1 MKVALAHCYLNQ
13 YGGAERVL
21 ERLHELFPDA
31 PVYTSI
37 YDPQAMPAH
46 FRSWDIRT
54 SFMQSLPWAT
64 RRHQLYL
71 VFYPLA
77 FEGFDLSAYDLV
89 ISNSSAWSKSVITPP
104 GTVHICYCLTPMRWA
119 WNYDE
124 YVRREQLG
132 PVVRFFL
139 PAVMTWLRQ
148 WDVASASRV
157 DEFIAISRAVAARIS
172 KYYRRQSTIIY
183 PPVDCSAFH
192 PAQDHDDYFLVVS
205 RLVPY
210 KRVDLA
216 VQAFTRLG
224 LPLLVVGDGRDR
236 KKLEQMAGPNVTFL
250 GKVPDDHLKEL
261 YARCRAF
268 IFPGEEDFGIA
279 PLEAQASGRPVIAY
293 AGGGALDTVEEG
305 VTGLFFHEKDADA
318 LAQVV
323 SRFRDSE
330 FDPAR
335 CRRQAER
342 FDVPVFKELLTQF
355 VATRTGERVG
365 P

>member
-1 MKVALAHCYLNQ
+1 
-13 YGGAERVL
+13 
-21 ERLHELFPDA
+21 
-31 PVYTSI
+31 
-37 YDPQAMPAH
+37 
-46 FRSWDIRT
+46 
-54 SFMQSLPWAT
+54 
-64 RRHQLYL
+64 
-71 VFYPLA
+71 
-77 FEGFDLSAYDLV
+77 
-89 ISNSSAWSKSVITPP
+89 
-104 GTVHICYCLTPMRWA
+104 MRWA
-119 WNYDE
+119 WSYEE

-132 PVVRFFL
+132 PIVRFFL
-139 PAVMTWLRQ
+139 PVIMTWLRQ

-216 VQAFTRLG
+216 VQAFTRLR
-224 LPLLVVGDGRDR
+224 LPLVVVGDGRDR

-250 GKVPDDHLKEL
+250 GKVPDEHLKEL

-305 VTGLFFHEKDADA
+305 VTGLFFRDKDADA
-318 LAQVV
+318 LAEVV

-330 FDPAR
+330 FDPAQ

-342 FDVPVFKELLTQF
+342 FDVPVFKELFKQF
-355 VATRTGERVG
+355 VATRRGDLVRQQSSIAH
-365 P
+365 